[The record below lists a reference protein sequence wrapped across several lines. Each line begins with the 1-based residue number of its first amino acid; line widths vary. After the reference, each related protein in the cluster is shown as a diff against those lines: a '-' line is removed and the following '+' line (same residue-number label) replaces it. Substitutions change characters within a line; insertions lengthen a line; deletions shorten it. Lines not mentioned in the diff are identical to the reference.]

1 MEVLICIGSRRL
13 SIFLVAVCLFFAMS
27 DVLAQDGTAL
37 PEREIPEY
45 IKTNTHP
52 KLSPLLND
60 STKTEPGKMLLMVEG
75 NAKAFVDPMG
85 YVISIIEHPMVF
97 KVHFTPEKSWL
108 LVDENIDV
116 AVLEKEWLN
125 LVRTP
130 LAITTSRT
138 NLNSPGTKE

>member
-1 MEVLICIGSRRL
+1 MKVLIRIGSCRL
-13 SIFLVAVCLFFAMS
+13 TVLLWTVCLLFS
-27 DVLAQDGTAL
+27 VSEVLAQDGISK

-85 YVISIIEHPMVF
+85 YVISIIEHPLVF
-97 KVHFTPEKSWL
+97 QVRFTPEKSWL

-116 AVLEKEWLN
+116 AALEAEWLN

-130 LAITTSRT
+130 LTITTSGT
-138 NLNSPGTKE
+138 NLNSPGIKE